1 MLTNGNNYLFIYIMR
16 LAIKTIVFHFSCIFL
31 FSLFYFYFKD
41 NFNTQQKGDEF
52 TMLDSFFL
60 STTIQA
66 GVGLSDVFPISSY
79 GKLIMIVQ
87 QLSMIMTHVFTLYL
101 FNLHI

>member
-1 MLTNGNNYLFIYIMR
+1 MLLNYLFTYIMR
-16 LAIKTIVFHFSCIFL
+16 LAIKTIVFHFLCILL
-31 FSLFYFYFKD
+31 FTLLYFNFKD
-41 NFNTQQKGDEF
+41 NFNTQQKDEF

-79 GKLIMIVQ
+79 GKIIMIVQ

-101 FNLHI
+101 FHLHI

>member
-1 MLTNGNNYLFIYIMR
+1 MLINYLFTYIMR
-16 LAIKTIVFHFSCIFL
+16 LAIKTIVFHFLCILL
-31 FSLFYFYFKD
+31 FTLLYFYWQD
-41 NFNTQQKGDEF
+41 NFNTQQKDEF

-66 GVGLSDVFPISSY
+66 GVGLSDIYPISFY
-79 GKLIMIVQ
+79 GKLIMIIQ
-87 QLSMIMTHVFTLYL
+87 QLCMIMTHVFTLYL

>member
-1 MLTNGNNYLFIYIMR
+1 MLINYLFTYIMR
-16 LAIKTIVFHFSCIFL
+16 LAIKTIVFHFLCILL
-31 FSLFYFYFKD
+31 FTLLYFYWQD
-41 NFNTQQKGDEF
+41 NFNTQQKGEF

-66 GVGLSDVFPISSY
+66 GVGLSDIFPISSY
-79 GKLIMIVQ
+79 GKLIMIIQ
-87 QLSMIMTHVFTLYL
+87 QLCMIMTHVFTLYL

>member
-1 MLTNGNNYLFIYIMR
+1 MR
-16 LAIKTIVFHFSCIFL
+16 LAIITIIFHFLCILL
-31 FSLFYFYFKD
+31 FTLLYFEFKD
-41 NFNTQQKGDEF
+41 SFNRSQKRDEF
-52 TMLDSFFL
+52 TMLDSLFL

-66 GVGLSDVFPISSY
+66 GVGLSDMYPITFY

-87 QLSMIMTHVFTLYL
+87 QFFMIMTHVFTLYI

>member
-1 MLTNGNNYLFIYIMR
+1 MLVNYLLTYIMR

-31 FSLFYFYFKD
+31 FSLLYFYFKD
-41 NFNTQQKGDEF
+41 NFNTQQKDEF

-60 STTIQA
+60 STTIQS
-66 GVGLSDVFPISSY
+66 GVGLSDIFPISSY
-79 GKLIMIVQ
+79 GKIIMIVQ